1 LYSVKHGDDM
11 KAKREEAEAE
21 FRRKNPDWHGPL
33 DGSDGPVCLI
43 RLVSIEA
50 EDGKPKHPEWLAY
63 LEALKEP
70 ERPENALT
78 IAAYE
83 TANRSTLQ

>member
-1 LYSVKHGDDM
+1 
-11 KAKREEAEAE
+11 
-21 FRRKNPDWHGPL
+21 
-33 DGSDGPVCLI
+33 LI

-70 ERPENALT
+70 QRPDNALT